1 MNSYVSECTVPGAAR
16 VGRMHPSDAPA
27 PVRQRAIATLLAQS
41 RLLAALPE
49 DVQQRLLPHLVFVHL
64 PAGHTLAE
72 PHRGSA
78 RALFPLAG
86 VLSLVQEMSD
96 GASGQVAV
104 VGHEGLLG
112 LPLFMGGDAMTTR
125 CVVHCAGYGL
135 ALDRDRLLEEF
146 ERAGA
151 FMRHLLR
158 YTQALITQISQLV
171 VCNRHH
177 SIEQQLCRV
186 LLMSLDRLQ
195 GQDVPLTQEFAA
207 RLLGVRREGVTE
219 AAGRLREAGIVGCR
233 RGVFAVRDR
242 EALEARACGCYG
254 VVRNEYD
261 RLLPAPV
268 VQGTASIRVPPP
280 APLLPAEPASV
291 WRQFADFNP

>member
-1 MNSYVSECTVPGAAR
+1 MPFVT
-16 VGRMHPSDAPA
+16 PA
-27 PVRQRAIATLLAQS
+27 PLRHRALATLIAQS
-41 RLLAALPE
+41 GLLAALPE
-49 DVQQRLLPHLVFVHL
+49 DVQHRLLPHLMYVQL

-86 VLSLVQEMSD
+86 VVSLVQEMPD

-104 VGHEGLLG
+104 VGNEGLLG
-112 LPLFMGGDAMTTR
+112 LPLFMGSDAMPTR
-125 CVVHCAGYGL
+125 GVVHCAGYGL
-135 ALDRDRLLEEF
+135 ALDRDCLLEEF
-146 ERAGA
+146 ERGGV

-177 SIEQQLCRV
+177 SIEQQLSRM

-195 GQDVPLTQEFAA
+195 GQEVPLTQEFAA

-233 RGVFAVRDR
+233 RGVFAVQDR
-242 EALEARACGCYG
+242 QALERHACGCYR
-254 VVRNEYD
+254 VVKDEYD
-261 RLLPAPV
+261 RLL
-268 VQGTASIRVPPP
+268 RPP
-280 APLLPAEPASV
+280 AVEAPPRIAIPPVPVAAPGHVAAPGWHE
-291 WRQFADFNP
+291 FADIN

>member
-1 MNSYVSECTVPGAAR
+1 MQSPAAT
-16 VGRMHPSDAPA
+16 GLHH
-27 PVRQRAIATLLAQS
+27 RALAALLAQS
-41 RLLAALPE
+41 GLLAALPE
-49 DVQQRLLPHLVFVHL
+49 DVQQRLLPHLIFVDL
-64 PAGHTLAE
+64 PAGHVLAD

-86 VLSLVQEMSD
+86 VVSLVQEMPD
-96 GASGQVAV
+96 GASGQLAV
-104 VGHEGLLG
+104 IGNEGLVG
-112 LPLFMGGDAMTTR
+112 LPLFMGGDAVPTR
-125 CVVHCAGYGL
+125 GVVHCAGYGL

-146 ERAGA
+146 ERGGS

-186 LLMSLDRLQ
+186 LLTSLDRLE
-195 GQDVPLTQEFAA
+195 GNEVPLTQEFAA

-219 AAGRLREAGIVGCR
+219 ASGRLREAGIVGCR

-242 EALEARACGCYG
+242 EALEAHACGCYR
-254 VVRNEYD
+254 VVKDEYD
-261 RLLPAPV
+261 RLLPPS
-268 VQGTASIRVPPP
+268 GLGSPASPLEP
-280 APLLPAEPASV
+280 APHVQAPPRPAAG
-291 WRQFADFNP
+291 WRPTAHFHG

>member
-1 MNSYVSECTVPGAAR
+1 MKSHAATALL
-16 VGRMHPSDAPA
+16 HH
-27 PVRQRAIATLLAQS
+27 RALATLFAQS
-41 RLLAALPE
+41 GLLAALPE
-49 DVQQRLLPHLVFVHL
+49 DVQQRLLPHLIFVEL

-86 VLSLVQEMSD
+86 VVSLVQEMPD

-104 VGHEGLLG
+104 VGNEGLVG
-112 LPLFMGGDAMTTR
+112 LPLFMGGDAMPMR
-125 CVVHCAGYGL
+125 GVVHCAGYGL

-146 ERAGA
+146 DRGGC

-158 YTQALITQISQLV
+158 YTQALITQISQVV

-177 SIEQQLCRV
+177 SIEQQLCRM
-186 LLMSLDRLQ
+186 LLMSLDRMQ
-195 GQDVPLTQEFAA
+195 YDEVPLTQEFAA

-233 RGVFAVRDR
+233 RGSFAVQNRR
-242 EALEARACGCYG
+242 ALEARACGCYH
-254 VVRNEYD
+254 VVKNEYD
-261 RLLPAPV
+261 RLLSG
-268 VQGTASIRVPPP
+268 QRTESTATIRVPPMRLPMAAP
-280 APLLPAEPASV
+280 APAWHEL
-291 WRQFADFNP
+291 ADLNG

>member
-1 MNSYVSECTVPGAAR
+1 MQSFVAHTPL
-16 VGRMHPSDAPA
+16 
-27 PVRQRAIATLLAQS
+27 RQRALASLLPQS
-41 RLLAALPE
+41 RLLSALPDE
-49 DVQQRLLPHLVFVHL
+49 VQQRLLPHLIFVEL
-64 PAGHTLAE
+64 PTAHTLAE

-86 VLSLVQEMSD
+86 VVSLVQEMPD

-104 VGHEGLLG
+104 VGNEGLLG
-112 LPLFMGGDAMTTR
+112 LPLFMGGDAMPTR
-125 CVVHCAGYGL
+125 GVVHCAGYGL
-135 ALDRDRLLEEF
+135 ALDRDRLLQEF
-146 ERAGA
+146 ERGGD

-177 SIEQQLCRV
+177 SIEQQLCRM

-195 GQDVPLTQEFAA
+195 GEEVPLTQEFAA

-219 AAGRLREAGIVGCR
+219 AAGRLRDAGVVRCR
-233 RGVFAVRDR
+233 RGVFAVQNRK
-242 EALEARACGCYG
+242 ALETHSCGCYR

-261 RLLPAPV
+261 RLLPAVPQESGETVGVPAMPEPV
-268 VQGTASIRVPPP
+268 P
-280 APLLPAEPASV
+280 ARTPG
-291 WRQFADFNP
+291 WREFANFSG